1 MNFFCG
7 FFKKILDKKCR
18 PITFRWQ
25 LLFIAFLKLFSLKKS
40 ILLKLPHLITFYRDL
55 INITKSILPL
65 LVGHSLLYEDV
76 TLCLNDI
83 LLNATLISTAR
94 HWIVSR

>member
-1 MNFFCG
+1 MGFLKKLLTKSVDQSLIDGNFY
-7 FFKKILDKKCR
+7 LM
-18 PITFRWQ
+18 
-25 LLFIAFLKLFSLKKS
+25 LSLKLFSLKKS
-40 ILLKLPHLITFYRDL
+40 FLLKLPHLITFYRDL

-65 LVGHSLLYEDV
+65 RVGHSLLYEDV